1 MDMLEEIWEEAF
13 INSPYN
19 FENIKES
26 EEDDGR
32 HYLQITRCT
41 DEGIIVKVTV
51 SLPGHDSV
59 SYYCKKYFET

>member
-1 MDMLEEIWEEAF
+1 MDILEEIWKEAF

-26 EEDDGR
+26 EGDGR

-41 DEGIIVKVTV
+41 DEGIIVKMTV

-59 SYYCKKYFET
+59 SYYYKKYFY

>member
-1 MDMLEEIWEEAF
+1 MYIEEIWKEAF
-13 INSPYN
+13 INSPAK

-41 DEGIIVKVTV
+41 DEGLICKVTV

-59 SYYCKKYFET
+59 EYYSKLYL

>member
-26 EEDDGR
+26 EEEDGR

-59 SYYCKKYFET
+59 SYYNKLYL